1 VIPSHR
7 DGSLASKQD
16 FSEGDDMAKTAE
28 SKSLPDAPAESEQ
41 PDATPR
47 ADPTHEEIALR
58 AYHIYL
64 ERGSAEGSP
73 IEDWRQAER
82 ELAESQ

>member
-1 VIPSHR
+1 MPK
-7 DGSLASKQD
+7 A
-16 FSEGDDMAKTAE
+16 AE
-28 SKSLPDAPAESEQ
+28 SKSLADAPAETEQ

-47 ADPTHEEIALR
+47 VGPTLEEIELR

-73 IEDWRQAER
+73 IEDWLQAER